1 MGKINVKYIEN
12 VQIVEV
18 KKNARNNS
26 SNVQG

>member
-18 KKNARNNS
+18 RKNESNNC
-26 SNVQG
+26 SNIQG

>member
-18 KKNARNNS
+18 RKNESNNR
-26 SNVQG
+26 SNIQG